1 MSYQIAV
8 GTQTAGQHHDLLDTM
23 TKIDNINTELNDLE
37 HRLGPLMEGQ
47 SGAETAHQMAQFRAA
62 VQEAGDQHKKSIQH
76 SLEGAEGITA
86 ADNQGLG

>member
-8 GTQTAGQHHDLLDTM
+8 GTQTAGQHHDLLDSM
-23 TKIDNINTELNDLE
+23 GKINNINQELEDLQQ
-37 HRLGPLMEGQ
+37 RLGPIMQGQ
-47 SGAETAHQMAQFRAA
+47 SGDETAQAMAQFRDAVHEAA
-62 VQEAGDQHKKSIQH
+62 SQHSQAIQH

>member
-8 GTQTAGQHHDLLDTM
+8 GTQTAAQHHDLLDAM
-23 TKIDNINTELNDLE
+23 TKIDNINQELDDLE

-47 SGAETAHQMAQFRAA
+47 SGAETRTQMAHFRSA
-62 VQEAGDQHKKSIQH
+62 VQEAADQHKRAIQH